1 MKKRSWHQD
10 DAVLKKAGAIL
21 RAGPICDE
29 CFGRAFATL
38 GHGLSNRSRGERLR
52 RTLAGQ
58 DFLSKPGACWVCND
72 LFERIPE
79 WVDRAVRLT
88 SGIEYDNYLFGI
100 RLTPRLVEMEA
111 FFHEK
116 FPTGHEEPLK
126 HAFNREMGKLF
137 EARMGHGTVELRC
150 PHFLFI
156 VDPENDRIDLRILP
170 VYIYGRYRKLVRGIP
185 QTHWPCR
192 RCRGRGCAAC
202 HFTGKQYPESVE
214 ELVAGPFLD
223 AAQTE
228 QLCFHGAGREDVDAR
243 MLGTGRPFVLELIE
257 PRRRRFDLTAL
268 EARVNACTG
277 GKVHVSNLRFVS
289 QETVALIKETSAEK
303 IYRALVAFDRDIS
316 PTALEEALS
325 ALVGI
330 IEQQTPQRVA
340 HRRADRVRRRRVLE
354 ISGELLSPQ
363 EASIELR
370 TEGGLYIKELISGD
384 DGRTVPNLSQR
395 LDVAARVTTL
405 DVVSVSSG
413 VFPDAPPLDR

>member
-1 MKKRSWHQD
+1 MKERSWHQD
-10 DAVLKKAGAIL
+10 DTVLKKAEVIL
-21 RAGPICDE
+21 QAGPICDE
-29 CFGRAFATL
+29 CLGRAFAKL

-52 RTLAGQ
+52 GALTAQDPRTKSG
-58 DFLSKPGACWVCND
+58 SCWVCNN

-79 WVDRAVRLT
+79 WVDRAVRLAA
-88 SGIEYDNYLFGI
+88 GIEHNNYLFGV

-111 FFHEK
+111 FFQEK

-137 EARMGHGTVELRC
+137 EARTGHGTVELTR
-150 PHFLFI
+150 PHLLFI
-156 VDPENDRIDLRILP
+156 VDPGNDRIVLRILP
-170 VYIYGRYRKLVRGIP
+170 VYIYGRYRILMRGIP

-192 RCRGRGCAAC
+192 RCRGRGCATC

-214 ELVAGPFLD
+214 ELIAGPFLD

-228 QLCFHGAGREDVDAR
+228 QICFHGAGREDVDAR

-257 PRRRRFDLTAL
+257 PRRRRFDLKSI
-268 EARVNACTG
+268 EARVNACTE
-277 GKVHVSNLRFVS
+277 GKVHISNLRFVS
-289 QETVALIKETSAEK
+289 RETVALIKETSAEK
-303 IYRALVAFDRDIS
+303 TYRARVAFGADIS

-325 ALVGI
+325 TIAGV

-340 HRRADRVRRRRVLE
+340 HRRFDRVRRRRVLE

-370 TEGGLYIKELISGD
+370 SEGGLYIKELISGD
-384 DGRTVPNLSQR
+384 DGRTVPNLSEH
-395 LDVAARVTTL
+395 LGVAARVTSL

-413 VFPDAPPLDR
+413 VFPDERPA